1 MKQADIKVWNLSRVP
16 DARLAA
22 RIDAFA
28 EWLNV
33 QGYKRRCIGQQLQ
46 FVARFGRWLKANHI
60 RIDDV
65 TDDHAKTFVARREAK
80 GAIPCGLSAAIYRFL
95 GFLRE
100 RGVIATCPC
109 VAHQPTHV
117 QCIVNAYC
125 QYLRV
130 DQGLSHATCIQY
142 APFAEQ
148 FLVSRFGAGTI
159 NLPALRATSVVNF
172 IQQRAC
178 HLSPARARCATIAL
192 RSFMRYLRSRGEIS
206 IDLAAAVPS
215 VPNWSMTSIPRAMAA
230 DHVQA
235 VLAACK
241 RDTVV
246 GCRDYAILMLL
257 ARLGLRS
264 SEIVALT
271 LDCIDWENG
280 SLVVSGKAGSQSIL
294 PMPADVGEAI
304 ADYLRRGRPRCSC
317 RSLFL
322 CASAPVRGFGSG
334 TSVASVVYAAV
345 TRAGIETRHKGTHQ
359 FRHALAC
366 EMLRQGATLAE
377 IGSLLRHRH
386 SKTTG
391 IYAKVDFAALRPL
404 ALPWPGGA

>member
-1 MKQADIKVWNLSRVP
+1 
-16 DARLAA
+16 
-22 RIDAFA
+22 
-28 EWLNV
+28 V
-33 QGYKRRCIGQQLQ
+33 QR
-46 FVARFGRWLKANHI
+46 
-60 RIDDV
+60 
-65 TDDHAKTFVARREAK
+65 
-80 GAIPCGLSAAIYRFL
+80 
-95 GFLRE
+95 
-100 RGVIATCPC
+100 
-109 VAHQPTHV
+109 
-117 QCIVNAYC
+117 IVNAYC
-125 QYLRV
+125 QYLRA
-130 DQGLSHATCIQY
+130 DQGLSDATCVQY
-142 APFAEQ
+142 APFVEQ
-148 FLVSRFGAGTI
+148 FLAGRFGASTI
-159 NLPALRATSVVNF
+159 NLPALRATSVISF
-172 IQQRAC
+172 IQQQAGR
-178 HLSPARARCATIAL
+178 LSPARARCATIAL
-192 RSFMRYLRSRGEIS
+192 RSFMRYLRYRGEITL
-206 IDLAAAVPS
+206 DLAAAVPA
-215 VPNWSMTSIPRAMAA
+215 VPNWSMTSIPRAMAV
-230 DHVQA
+230 DHVHA

-271 LDCIDWENG
+271 LDCIDWEHG
-280 SLVVSGKAGSQSIL
+280 SLVVGGKAGCWSIL
-294 PMPADVGEAI
+294 PMPAAVGEAI
-304 ADYLRRGRPRCSC
+304 ADYVRRGRPHSRC

-322 CASAPVRGFGSG
+322 CANAPVRGFGSG

-391 IYAKVDFAALRPL
+391 IYAKVDFVALRPL